1 MRVLELQLPL
11 EPESVPA
18 ARGSL
23 DALQSRIPHSALE
36 DARLMVS
43 ELVTNS
49 LRHAG
54 AANHSIELVAD
65 IEGQTL
71 MVQVRDQ
78 GKGFRPHP
86 RAPDAPPD
94 SGWGLYLVEQLA
106 DRWGATSDGATC
118 VWFELALESES
129 A

>member
-1 MRVLELQLPL
+1 MRVLELRLPL
-11 EPESVPA
+11 KPESVPA

-23 DALQSRIPHSALE
+23 DALQTRIPHSALE

-54 AANHSIELVAD
+54 ASNRSIELVAD
-65 IEGQTL
+65 IEGKTL

-78 GKGFRPHP
+78 GKGFRPH
-86 RAPDAPPD
+86 RRTPDSPAD

-106 DRWGATSDGATC
+106 DRWGATSDGTTC
-118 VWFELALESES
+118 VWFELQLGS